1 MGYESFTPRESI
13 LLTDDST
20 FLFKLRYPFIH
31 ENWNFI
37 LKGIEIPVDYCD
49 NSYNFS
55 VGMCI
60 RTVGRFY
67 VMNTLRRERGKL

>member
-13 LLTDDST
+13 LPTDDST

-49 NSYNFS
+49 NSHNFS